1 MSNIVLSA
9 SVRQNLLSLQSTA
22 DLLATT
28 QQRLATGKKVN
39 TALDNPTNF
48 FTAQGLDN
56 RASDISNLL
65 DGINNGVQVL
75 QAANTGITSLQKLI
89 DSAKSIANQAL
100 QTTVGYSTKSNV
112 STTIPG
118 ATPADLRGTTSY
130 ASATAKSNVLY
141 TGAPGG
147 VTPVTGT
154 AALGASLGS
163 SAGTF
168 TGTAVTAVDGT
179 TALSGTATLLGTTAS
194 TTFGTPPADGD
205 TITVNGKTITFRTGI
220 APGTQPTGW
229 GLDASGH
236 IATDGNG
243 NSIVYEGT
251 PTAPG
256 ATINDV
262 LSAIDLASG
271 VKTATI
277 SASAATIAVSGAAG
291 PVGTLQ
297 VASSI
302 TAGAVTLKSSTG
314 ADLSVT
320 GKADFLNKLGL
331 TSATGAGNANVTANR
346 STTAGS
352 LGSLVQDG
360 STLNIDGHTITFKNA
375 QTPQSAASVA
385 TGYGVSGNVV
395 TDGNGNSTVYIQSAT
410 LTDLLNS
417 IDLATGVKTASI
429 FNGAATLTT
438 TSGQIPSSVNSS
450 GQLALS
456 TGINADLS
464 ITGTG
469 NALSAFG
476 LSGNTGTATAFTAAR
491 TSGVGGISG
500 KTLTFTS
507 FNGGTP
513 VNVTFGDGTNGTV
526 KTLDQLNAQLQAN
539 HLTATIDANGVL
551 TVTTVN
557 EYASSTLGSTTAGG
571 TVGGT
576 ITGVLAFTTA
586 QPPVQDPVAQTA
598 RSNLVNQFN
607 NILAQIDTT
616 SQDSSF
622 NGVNL
627 LNGDTLKLVF
637 NETGS
642 STLSINGVV
651 FNAAGLGLSNLV
663 NGVDFIDN
671 GATNKVL
678 ASLNAASSRLR
689 SEGSSLGSNLSIV
702 QVRQD
707 FSKNLINVLQTGSS
721 NLTLADT
728 NEEAANSQAL
738 STRQSIAVSAL
749 SLANQSQ
756 QSVLQLLR

>member
-28 QQRLATGKKVN
+28 QERLSTGKKVN

-141 TGAPGG
+141 TGAAGG
-147 VTPVTGT
+147 TTPVTGT

-168 TGTAVTAVDGT
+168 TGTAALAADGT

-194 TTFGTPPADGD
+194 GTFSTPPADGD
-205 TITVNGKTITFRTGI
+205 TITVNGKTITFRTGV
-220 APGTQPTGW
+220 APSTQPTGW

-251 PTAPG
+251 AAAPG
-256 ATINDV
+256 ATVNDV
-262 LSAIDLASG
+262 LTAIDLASG

-277 SASAATIAVSGAAG
+277 SASAATIAVSGSAG

-302 TAGAVTLKSSTG
+302 TAGATTLKSSTG

-320 GKADFLNKLGL
+320 GKADFLKALGL

-360 STLNIDGHTITFKNA
+360 STLNIDGKTITFKNA
-375 QTPQSAASVA
+375 QTPQSAASV
-385 TGYGVSGNVV
+385 TSGGVSGNIV

-410 LTDLLNS
+410 LTDLLNAV
-417 IDLATGVKTASI
+417 DLATGVKTASI
-429 FNGAATLTT
+429 FNGAATLSTT
-438 TSGQIPSSVNSS
+438 AGQIPSSVNSS

-456 TGINADLS
+456 TGINSDLS

-557 EYASSTLGSTTAGG
+557 EYASSTLGSSVAGG
-571 TVGGT
+571 AVGGT

-678 ASLNAASSRLR
+678 ASLNAASSTLR
-689 SEGSSLGSNLSIV
+689 SQGSTLGSNLSIV

>member
-28 QQRLATGKKVN
+28 QERLSTGKKVN

-130 ASATAKSNVLY
+130 ASATANSNVLY

-147 VTPVTGT
+147 VTPVTAA

-163 SAGTF
+163 TAGTL
-168 TGTAVTAVDGT
+168 TGVATTMADGT
-179 TALSGTATLLGTTAS
+179 TALTGTATLIGTTAAS
-194 TTFGTPPADGD
+194 TLGSSPADGD
-205 TITVNGKTITFRTGI
+205 SITVNGKTITFRTGA
-220 APGTQPTGW
+220 APATQPTGW
-229 GLDASGH
+229 GLDATGH

-243 NSIVYEGT
+243 NSIIYMGT
-251 PTAPG
+251 GAAPTG
-256 ATINDV
+256 TVNDL

-271 VKTATI
+271 VKSATI
-277 SASAATIAVSGAAG
+277 SAGAATIAVSGAAG

-302 TAGAVTLKSSTG
+302 AGGQVTLKSSTG

-320 GKADFLNKLGL
+320 GKADFLKALGL
-331 TSATGAGNANVTANR
+331 TAATGAGNANVTAAR

-352 LGSLVQDG
+352 LGTLVKDG

-375 QTPQSAASVA
+375 QTPQSAASV
-385 TGYGVSGNVV
+385 TSGGVSGNIV

-410 LTDLLNS
+410 LSDLLNA

-429 FNGAATLTT
+429 FNGAATLST

-456 TGINADLS
+456 TGVNADLS

-557 EYASSTLGSTTAGG
+557 EYASSTLGSTIAGG
-571 TVGGT
+571 AVGGT
-576 ITGVLAFTTA
+576 ITSVLAFTTA

-671 GATNKVL
+671 GATNRVL
-678 ASLNAASSRLR
+678 ASLNAASSTLR
-689 SEGSSLGSNLSIV
+689 SEGSTLGSNLSIV

-707 FSKNLINVLQTGSS
+707 FSKNLINVLQTGSA